1 MNEKRLLRES
11 TTIAIRKE
19 TRDQLAS
26 IAKKDQTYDEVIKSL
41 LKAWS
46 NEE

>member
-1 MNEKRLLRES
+1 MNEKRLPRES

-26 IAKKDQTYDEVIKSL
+26 IAKKDQSFEKIIQAL
-41 LKAWS
+41 LQKW
-46 NEE
+46 NEEN